1 MIWTR
6 TSPNCLTSDQGYLI
20 SKYAMEKAPHYVA
33 RYRDRIIFST
43 PDVEKAKAACER
55 DLMGVAA

>member
-1 MIWTR
+1 MNWTR
-6 TSPNCLTSDQGYLI
+6 TSPNCLTSDQGYLV
-20 SKYAMEKAPHYVA
+20 SKYAMEKTTAYIA
-33 RYRDRIIFST
+33 RSKAGILYAG